1 MKDKEVRISL
11 KTFLFFKMKRV
22 DDTLLMMYNEHS
34 YTYYKYKKGL

>member
-22 DDTLLMMYNEHS
+22 YDTLLMMYNEHS
-34 YTYYKYKKGL
+34 DIYDKYKKGM